1 MLKMLSF
8 DTRIDGGAEI
18 SKLSL
23 IF

>member
-1 MLKMLSF
+1 MLKLLSF
-8 DTRIDGGAEI
+8 DTEIDGGAEI